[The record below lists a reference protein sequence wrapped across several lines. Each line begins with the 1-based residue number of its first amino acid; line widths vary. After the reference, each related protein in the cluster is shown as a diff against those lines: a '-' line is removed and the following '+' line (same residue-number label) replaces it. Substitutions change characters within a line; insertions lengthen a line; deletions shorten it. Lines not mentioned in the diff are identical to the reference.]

1 MIVYLITAFTIFILT
16 YFAQSKDCYSEKL
29 TSSGKVIHTSGAK
42 LFIILTCAI
51 LVFVAGFRYY
61 VGTDYGGYYKMFNQN
76 TDDLFVKLRTFDEPG
91 YSFLCA
97 ISRLFGATDGG
108 LAIFL
113 ASAVTITLVV
123 FSLVRNTDE
132 IQYALLLYVFMGG
145 WSGSFNAVRQS
156 LAAAFLFAGFPFLR
170 DKKLFKFLLFVFMA
184 FLCHR
189 SAILMVLLCFLAHRK
204 INLLN
209 IVIMLLCVIILL
221 GSYNFLFDIAGNVL
235 DKKYD
240 MTNTYNTTSV
250 NVFRILVGVAPAFY
264 FGFSLRSKEKTEI
277 EEFFLNLLMIH
288 AMVNVITLNSAYLAR
303 VSIYTAPFVVISI
316 SELSKTINIKYRKV
330 TMVGIIFLYFIFWL
344 YQLYSSDSLRDFTFI
359 WQAPKLV

>member
-1 MIVYLITAFTIFILT
+1 
-16 YFAQSKDCYSEKL
+16 
-29 TSSGKVIHTSGAK
+29 
-42 LFIILTCAI
+42 
-51 LVFVAGFRYY
+51 
-61 VGTDYGGYYKMFNQN
+61 
-76 TDDLFVKLRTFDEPG
+76 
-91 YSFLCA
+91 
-97 ISRLFGATDGG
+97 
-108 LAIFL
+108 
-113 ASAVTITLVV
+113 
-123 FSLVRNTDE
+123 
-132 IQYALLLYVFMGG
+132 
-145 WSGSFNAVRQS
+145 
-156 LAAAFLFAGFPFLR
+156 
-170 DKKLFKFLLFVFMA
+170 MA

-189 SAILMVLLCFLAHRK
+189 SAILMVLLYFLAHRK

-264 FGFSLRSKEKTEI
+264 FGFSLRSKEKTET